1 MDPKENLA
9 QNQNQSGNGNLDAED
24 TQPNNSAAADQQ
36 TGGGSALTLVDDDGE
51 YDDLDLLDDED
62 ELIEEK
68 LVSEDDYE
76 LAAELK
82 ELHPKQL
89 FDYELDNEE
98 GEDSDNGENN
108 ADNDAG
114 ENLTGITEGNESD
127 LSGAGDQTVNDE
139 EKPKAG
145 SQPLNRAEMTEA
157 QFYAQ
162 VTELAKAEVKRITGE
177 EYDEFDAAHKIILGD
192 QAAKI
197 IQTQKATASAHKQAD
212 AIYAEAG
219 EGFDKF
225 LQNKM
230 QDLSVKQYNALLEAE
245 RAGDF
250 SKTLEI
256 MKSAAEEFKGNA
268 KKADVQRQAAEK
280 ARQLNQQQ
288 APKKKETP
296 PQMIRP
302 GAGNRTPS
310 SPPASKAVF
319 GLADIG
325 MSDDEI

>member
-68 LVSEDDYE
+68 LVSED
-76 LAAELK
+76 
-82 ELHPKQL
+82 
-89 FDYELDNEE
+89 DYELDNEE

-256 MKSAAEEFKGNA
+256 MKSAAEEFKGKA

-310 SPPASKAVF
+310 YPPASKAVF